1 MVRRYERNIG
11 MLSLEE
17 MEKVRA
23 SSVCVIGCGGL
34 GGYIIEFL
42 ARLGVGKITAVDGDV
57 FDETNLNRQLLSY
70 PGNIGT
76 GKAGAA
82 EARVNLI
89 NPDVSV
95 YPLNVFLDE
104 KNADE
109 IVHGH
114 DVVIDALDS
123 IGARLVL
130 QEACKREEIPLVHG
144 AIAGWYGQV
153 STIFPGDDTLR
164 LLYPEN
170 AGNSKG
176 IEKQLGNPSFTPALV
191 ASIESGEVL
200 KVIIGRGSLLRNRI
214 LRIDLL
220 EQEYDII
227 EIK

>member
-1 MVRRYERNIG
+1 MDRRYERNIG
-11 MLSLEE
+11 MLSIEE

-34 GGYIIEFL
+34 GGYIIELL

-76 GKAGAA
+76 AKAIAA
-82 EARVNLI
+82 EERVKLI
-89 NPDVSV
+89 NPDVQIK
-95 YPLNVFLDE
+95 PLNIFLE
-104 KNADE
+104 ETNASG
-109 IVHGH
+109 IINGH
-114 DVVIDALDS
+114 DVVVDALDS
-123 IGARLVL
+123 IGARLIL
-130 QEACKREEIPLVHG
+130 QEACKREGLPMVHG

-153 STIFPGDDTLR
+153 STILPGDDTLK
-164 LLYPEN
+164 LLYPDN
-170 AGNSKG
+170 AKNSKG

-200 KVIIGRGSLLRNRI
+200 KVIIGRGNLLTNRI

-227 EIK
+227 QIK

>member
-1 MVRRYERNIG
+1 MDRRYERNIG
-11 MLSLEE
+11 MLSIEE

-34 GGYIIEFL
+34 GGYIIELL

-76 GKAGAA
+76 GKAIAA
-82 EARVNLI
+82 EERVKLI
-89 NPDVSV
+89 NPDVQIK
-95 YPLNVFLDE
+95 PLNIFIDE
-104 KNADE
+104 TNASG
-109 IVHGH
+109 IIHGH
-114 DVVIDALDS
+114 DVVVDALDS
-123 IGARLVL
+123 IGARLIL
-130 QEACKREEIPLVHG
+130 QEACKSEGLPMVHG

-153 STIFPGDDTLR
+153 STILPGDDTLK
-164 LLYPEN
+164 LLYPDN
-170 AGNSKG
+170 AKNSKG

-200 KVIIGRGSLLRNRI
+200 KVIIGRGNLLTNRI

-227 EIK
+227 QIK